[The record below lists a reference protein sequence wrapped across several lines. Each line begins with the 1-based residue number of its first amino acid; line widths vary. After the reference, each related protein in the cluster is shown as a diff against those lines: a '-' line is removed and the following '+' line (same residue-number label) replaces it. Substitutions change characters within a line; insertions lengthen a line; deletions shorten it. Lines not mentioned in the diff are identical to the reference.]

1 MGKDYY
7 DDMQE
12 RPSWRS
18 GRDGSENN
26 RPSKGLIWTIAL
38 GIAICVVVI
47 VIWYQFFPAQ
57 NQGNE
62 NQSTV
67 IEEVLPEVK
76 EIADA
81 PQISSD
87 ETPEGAISP
96 SDAPVVDTESARAID
111 DAPPVRRTPT
121 TSSASIQYA
130 EHLVKE
136 GEDLASIADL
146 YSLKPQTLISVNKIR
161 NIQAVK
167 EGVTLTIPDRDG
179 QLYTVR
185 EGDML
190 STIARKYSPTLGWK
204 TLQELNNLKNERI
217 FVGQELFIP
226 DTSSSS
232 LAQLTDVSP
241 IQFQKPSPGS
251 ISRLFG
257 QSFEN
262 PTTGENEI
270 LAGILIEGDWGE
282 AVVASAKGEVVDAGY
297 EQKGRGRFV
306 ILSHEGGYRSSYYHL
321 ENVNNDVRIGASLEK
336 GQVIGSI
343 GTSGTDYEQPTLFFS
358 IEQSGIAL
366 DPMQFF

>member
-18 GRDGSENN
+18 GREGSENN

-57 NQGNE
+57 SQGSQG
-62 NQSTV
+62 QSTV

-81 PQISSD
+81 PQIQP
-87 ETPEGAISP
+87 TEGGEENPSP
-96 SDAPVVDTESARAID
+96 SDAPVVDSESARAID
-111 DAPPVRRTPT
+111 SQSSVRRSPS

-130 EHLVKE
+130 DHVVKDD
-136 GEDLASIADL
+136 EDLAGIAKL
-146 YSLKPQTLISVNKIR
+146 YNLKPQTLISVNQIR

-217 FVGQELFIP
+217 FVGQQLFIP
-226 DTSSSS
+226 DTTSSS

-241 IQFQKPSPGS
+241 IQFQKPFRGT
-251 ISRLFG
+251 ISKLFG
-257 QSFEN
+257 QSYEN
-262 PTTGENEI
+262 PATGASEI

-282 AVVASAKGEVVDAGY
+282 AVVASAKGEVVDAGN

-306 ILSHEGGYRSSYYHL
+306 ILSHEGGYRTSYYHL
-321 ENVNNDVRIGASLEK
+321 ENVDTAVRIGMSLEK
-336 GQVIGSI
+336 GQTIGSI

>member
-18 GRDGSENN
+18 GRDGSGNN

-57 NQGNE
+57 NKTSEGE
-62 NQSTV
+62 PLV

-76 EIADA
+76 EISDA
-81 PQISSD
+81 PSVAPLAEDD
-87 ETPEGAISP
+87 EPSP
-96 SDAPVVDTESARAID
+96 SDAPVVDGDLARSID
-111 DAPPVRRTPT
+111 SEAPSRKAPT
-121 TSSASIQYA
+121 TSSASIQYD
-130 EHLVKE
+130 EHLVVE
-136 GEDLASIADL
+136 GEDLASIAEL
-146 YSLKPQTLISVNKIR
+146 YNLKPQTLISVNQIR
-161 NIQAVK
+161 NIQAVS

-190 STIARKYSPTLGWK
+190 STIARKYSPSLGWK
-204 TLQELNNLKNERI
+204 TLQELNNLKSESI
-217 FVGQELFIP
+217 YVGQQLFIP
-226 DTSSSS
+226 DTSSSA

-241 IQFQKPSPGS
+241 VQFQKPSRGS
-251 ISRLFG
+251 IVRLFG
-257 QSFEN
+257 QSHDS
-262 PTTGENEI
+262 PLTGKSEL
-270 LAGILIEGDWGE
+270 LAGILIQGDWGE

-297 EQKGRGRFV
+297 EQIGRGRFV
-306 ILSHEGGYRSSYYHL
+306 ILSHEGGYRTCYYHL
-321 ENVNNDVRIGASLEK
+321 ENVSSEVRIGASLEE

-343 GTSGTDYEQPTLFFS
+343 GTSGTEYEEPTLYFS